1 MFKIFHINNQI
12 IYQPMSMK
20 YSAPK
25 DKTKT
30 FGNGSKTPEKSA
42 RGSQKFGHA
51 SNVSEGR
58 Q

>member
-1 MFKIFHINNQI
+1 
-12 IYQPMSMK
+12 MK

-30 FGNGSKTPEKSA
+30 FVNGSKTPEKSA

-58 Q
+58 P